1 MWRMSSRTHLNV
13 SIMYSKRYAVVGIIA
28 LNKKTPY
35 NPKQLFWQRSDSAVI
50 DGPESCVCCACSEF
64 VEKRRERA
72 SERGER
78 EKNRKTG
85 KERAGGREIERER
98 QRETWQRKSYGYTET
113 ADQNCESTARAEM
126 WCFCSFVLVVVLI
139 CLFRRLHTIQQN
151 ILITDWTMQQSS
163 LISHLEVLLEMISS
177 GFSDPCEH
185 HDCL

>member
-1 MWRMSSRTHLNV
+1 MSSRTHLNV
-13 SIMYSKRYAVVGIIA
+13 SIMHSKRYAVVGIIA

-50 DGPESCVCCACSEF
+50 DGPESCVCCVCSEF

-98 QRETWQRKSYGYTET
+98 DRERLGKGNLMGILKQQIRIVKAQPGLKCD
-113 ADQNCESTARAEM
+113 AFA
-126 WCFCSFVLVVVLI
+126 LL
-139 CLFRRLHTIQQN
+139 CLLWF
-151 ILITDWTMQQSS
+151 SS
-163 LISHLEVLLEMISS
+163 AYLEGCIP
-177 GFSDPCEH
+177 FNRIF
-185 HDCL
+185 